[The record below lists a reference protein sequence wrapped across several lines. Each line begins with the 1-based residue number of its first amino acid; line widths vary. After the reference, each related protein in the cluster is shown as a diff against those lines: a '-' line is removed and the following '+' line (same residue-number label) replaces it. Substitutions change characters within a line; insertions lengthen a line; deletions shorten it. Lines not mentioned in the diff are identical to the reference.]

1 VNGSAAAVIGGGTLG
16 LETAVQLA
24 ALGLA
29 VTLVHPR
36 PTLLDQHLDEVAGR
50 LVRRALE
57 RHGITVLTA
66 QVISVDTVGREPAG
80 PGAERVVRCA
90 DGHELVVDHV
100 VFTTGARPRVD
111 LAERSGLRVG
121 RGVQVDDRLRTSAAG
136 VHAIGD
142 CVEHRGTV
150 YGTAAPGLE
159 QARVLA
165 ALLTGA
171 DSDARYRGSREWTRV
186 VAGGLDVLA
195 LGASTTIS
203 RMSPDVAAEPIA
215 AGGDDVLEIL
225 QERRGVYRKVVTR
238 DGRLAGAIV
247 VGDPD
252 LVPRLGRI
260 FDRGGQVPANVL
272 DLFASWSGDAGAFEV
287 DPEVCRCRRV
297 GEAKLRA
304 ALAAGCTTVESLME
318 DTGAGQVCGACLPVL
333 SRLAADAGKGD
344 TVDQLRSA

>member
-1 VNGSAAAVIGGGTLG
+1 VIGGGTLG

-29 VTLVHPR
+29 VTLIHPR
-36 PTLLDQHLDEVAGR
+36 PILLDQHLDEVAGR
-50 LVRRALE
+50 LVRRTLE
-57 RHGITVLTA
+57 RHGITVLTT
-66 QVISVDTVGREPAG
+66 QVIMIGTKGRDLG
-80 PGAERVVRCA
+80 DPGARRVVRCA
-90 DGHELVVDHV
+90 DGRELVVDHV
-100 VFTTGARPRVD
+100 VFTTGSRPRVD

-121 RGVQVDDRLRTSAAG
+121 RGVQVDDLLRTSAAG

-165 ALLTGA
+165 ALLTGTHG
-171 DSDARYRGSREWTRV
+171 DARYHGSREWTRV
-186 VAGGLDVLA
+186 VAGELDVLA
-195 LGASTTIS
+195 LGASTTVP
-203 RMSPDVAAEPIA
+203 RTPDVAGEPIA
-215 AGGDDVLEIL
+215 AGDDIVEII
-225 QERRGVYRKVVTR
+225 EEWRGVYRKVVTR
-238 DGRLAGAIV
+238 DGRLEGAIV

-252 LVPRLGRI
+252 LVPRLGGI

-272 DLFASWSGDAGAFEV
+272 DLFASWSADAGAFEV

-318 DTGAGQVCGACLPVL
+318 DTGAGQVCGSCLPVL
-333 SRLAADAGKGD
+333 SRLAASVADGGHC
-344 TVDQLRSA
+344 